1 MSVKLNQVVVAGN
14 LTRDVESK
22 FLANEKQV
30 ANFCIAMNEGY
41 TDSNGQKQEK
51 TVFVDV
57 TAWNRTAQLCSE
69 YLRKGSQVLVT
80 GRISQDNW
88 EDKSTG
94 QKRSK
99 LFITAVSV
107 QFLDSKDRATGP
119 VAAEGVRT
127 PNQDDGSDDL
137 PF

>member
-1 MSVKLNQVVVAGN
+1 M
-14 LTRDVESK
+14 
-22 FLANEKQV
+22 
-30 ANFCIAMNEGY
+30 
-41 TDSNGQKQEK
+41 
-51 TVFVDV
+51 
-57 TAWNRTAQLCSE
+57 NRTAQLCSE